1 MTAFNEYQKQT
12 IERLATELQTVIGKT
27 CSDNHSATLRS
38 KLVSIDTVKGTC
50 ILEIMPS
57 EYFPGHYVDAN
68 EKIGTQY
75 EQSIQIVH
83 NGYFY

>member
-27 CSDNHSATLRS
+27 CSDNHSPTLNS
-38 KLVSIDTVKGTC
+38 KLVSINKDKGTC
-50 ILEIMPS
+50 IMEITPS
-57 EYFPGHYVDAN
+57 EYYGVKPTR
-68 EKIGTQY
+68 IGKTY